1 MPKRQG
7 YVYDRTWQW
16 DTLKEADRVST
27 RRKKNYGVRKHAKQ
41 WLKDLVEVQD
51 LIVSRRVR
59 TDEYRHMRLRYGK
72 KERDISKLDFHPNHE
87 WHQSL
92 VLASH
97 DRIERALIPHTYAS
111 RIGYGQTAGAL
122 QVKRWLR
129 ENAGECLWY
138 AQGDICHYYANIRH
152 TLLRKNMEHLFK
164 DKEFI
169 DAYMEP
175 FERFA
180 PEGKGIPLGIRP
192 SQDCG
197 NIALMTFDRF
207 MKEEARAHLYIR
219 YLDDFVIF
227 GKTKGEVK
235 RKMKRAVAFLKT
247 LGFEAHEPKIRPISE
262 GLDFLG
268 FVYYGGGDM
277 FWRKSDK
284 VRWLRRRARVTNRR
298 RLREIDAAAWGM
310 VKWGNRHC
318 KRLFKMETGI
328 DLSDLGIKMP
338 DRKDKNGKR
347 IIDSPK
353 ITTAVIL
360 GKEIEVVDWV
370 KDVQTSYGAGRY
382 AVGIVF
388 FGSKNKLIV
397 NSPGMKQLID
407 AFETAHVT
415 SFKTVVIDKGG
426 SHFEFSRV
434 RILTIDHRQVAKT
447 GDGKLIYTDTNEA
460 VDLTRFINN
469 KNKEKQQ

>member
-1 MPKRQG
+1 MPKREG
-7 YVYDRTWQW
+7 YIYDCTWQW

-27 RRKKNYGVRKHAKQ
+27 RRKKNYGVKKHKKQ

-51 LIVSRRVR
+51 LIINRQIK
-59 TDEYRHMRLRYGK
+59 TDEYKHMRLKNGK
-72 KERDISKLDFHPNHE
+72 KERDISKLNFHPNHE

-92 VLASH
+92 VLVSH
-97 DRIERALIPHTYAS
+97 DRIERTLISHTYAS
-111 RIGYGQTAGAL
+111 RIGYGQIAGAL

-129 ENAGECLWY
+129 ENAGECLWF
-138 AQGDICHYYANIRH
+138 AQGDICHYYANIQH

-192 SQDCG
+192 SQDSG

-207 MKEEARAHLYIR
+207 MKEEAKAHLFIR

-235 RKMKRAVAFLKT
+235 RKMKRAVAFLGT

-268 FVYYGGGDM
+268 FVYYEGGDM

-284 VRWLRRRARVTNRR
+284 VSWLKRRARVTNKR

-310 VKWGNRHC
+310 IKWGNRHC
-318 KRLFKMETGI
+318 KRLYKMETGI

-338 DRKDKNGKR
+338 DKKDKNGKR

-353 ITTAVIL
+353 ITTAIIL
-360 GKEIEVVDWV
+360 GKEIEVIDWV
-370 KDVQTSYGAGRY
+370 KDVQTSYGGGRY
-382 AVGIVF
+382 AVEIVF

-397 NSPGMKQLID
+397 NSPSMKQLID

-426 SHFEFSRV
+426 SHFEFSQV
-434 RILTIDHRQVAKT
+434 KILTIDHRQVAKT
-447 GDGKLIYTDTNEA
+447 DDGKLIYTDTNEV
-460 VDLTRFINN
+460 VDLAKFNN
-469 KNKEKQQ
+469 KKETQQ